1 MSSTCYRHPDREAP
15 FYCQKDGN
23 YMCRSCACCHS
34 PRVYC
39 QHRTACTIDLLTKE
53 GELKPCGAK
62 ARQDGDA
69 VDDRQTSAG

>member
-1 MSSTCYRHPDREAP
+1 MNSSCYRHPDRDAP

-39 QHRTACTIDLLTKE
+39 QHRTACLIDLLTKE
-53 GELKPCGAK
+53 GELSPCGKKGQEHSTEETPRA
-62 ARQDGDA
+62 
-69 VDDRQTSAG
+69 SAQ